1 MNPYLKRFL
10 LIFGI
15 SFLVLILGALAVTTL
30 FQDAIG
36 QRIVKEINKQIKTE
50 LKVGDFRLSLFRAFP
65 NAAATLKDVELFGA
79 HDELLLDA
87 GEVSFRIGYASI
99 FGSSIKVNSV
109 LIANGALRALVD
121 EQGKAGYDIFE
132 ESQEEDTGEATG
144 FNVSLKKARLQNLLL
159 VYENRQTNQHMSV
172 EVASLDL
179 AGEFSDKAFEMTT
192 KADLKSNFIDLAG
205 IRYLAG
211 KEAGIDALL
220 DVDLEKG
227 SYDFR
232 KFDLRV
238 EKNVFQL
245 DGVVSSLPDGTQFD
259 LFISNEGGHLDDL
272 LQLLPPQYFSRL
284 GNLSSKGDFFFDG
297 RVEGLLSERTSP
309 DIHFKFGLENG
320 KLESDLMPSGLSDVS
335 FSARFT
341 NGKSRSNATTEF
353 EIKDFKGFFG
363 RQLADFRLLVRNLDD
378 PVVDFAL
385 NGVVPIETVA
395 GLLGSA
401 AVKDGSG
408 EIEIQGLSLKGRYS
422 DMIDPA
428 RMSNVLAQ
436 GRIEF
441 DDASLDFEKEKLTFD
456 RGVLELKGNLL
467 TLTDLKLEGAGS
479 DIALNGSCAN
489 LIPVL
494 LADSVAAQGAKLRF
508 DANWR
513 SEVLDIDR
521 FLAVVNPPAAEESS
535 APAVADSAAAPQPQ
549 SGGWFATHL
558 DGVFECQVK
567 EFNYGKTDGRYFI
580 GKLVFDENTLLVEGN
595 AEAMGGRFNL
605 AGSLFFEERLRLQA
619 RFDCAGVDAKEF
631 FRQTDNFGQSML
643 QDRHIDGTLSAK
655 MALFADFDENGNIVL
670 PDLLVFAGIGIQN
683 GELRDFELLDNLSS
697 YVKVEDLRRIKFV
710 NMQNYLEIKNGRL
723 YLPAMFIQSS
733 AMNLT
738 VSGEHSFENEID
750 YNIKVNA
757 GQVLA
762 TKFKK
767 SNPGLEPI
775 KAKGG
780 LVNLYFKVYGTVDE
794 FDYKTAK
801 REVKSDFEA
810 SERRKNEIKNAL
822 RQAFGSV
829 DLIQE
834 PAGWGDEGEVIEGF

>member
-10 LIFGI
+10 LILGI
-15 SFLVLILGALAVTTL
+15 FFLVLILGALAVTTL

-36 QRIVKEINKQIKTE
+36 QRIVREINKQIKTE

-65 NAAATLKDVELFGA
+65 NAAATLKDVELYGA
-79 HDELLLDA
+79 HNDLLLDA

-132 ESQEEDTGEATG
+132 PSGEEDTGEAG
-144 FNVSLKKARLQNLLL
+144 SFNVSLKKARLQNMLLI
-159 VYENRQTNQHMSV
+159 YENRQTNLHMSV
-172 EVASLDL
+172 EVGSLDL
-179 AGEFSDKAFEMTT
+179 SGEFSEKAFEMTT
-192 KADLKSNFIDLAG
+192 KAELKSNFIDLAG

-238 EKNVFQL
+238 EKNTFQL
-245 DGVVSSLPDGTQFD
+245 DGVVSSRPDGTMFD
-259 LFISNEGGHLDDL
+259 LFITNEGGHLDDL
-272 LQLLPPQYFSRL
+272 LQLLPSQYFSRL

-297 RVEGLLSERTSP
+297 RVEGLLSEQTSP

-378 PVVDFAL
+378 PMVDFAL

-401 AVKDGSG
+401 SVKNGSG

-441 DDASLDFEKEKLTFD
+441 DDASLEFESEQLTFD
-456 RGVLELKGNLL
+456 RGVLEIKGNTL
-467 TLTDLKLEGAGS
+467 TLNDLKLEGAGS
-479 DIALNGSCAN
+479 DIALNGSCSN
-489 LIPVL
+489 LIPIL
-494 LADSVAAQGAKLRF
+494 LNDSIAAQGAKLSF

-521 FLAVVNPPAAEESS
+521 FLAVVNPPVAEPPSE
-535 APAVADSAAAPQPQ
+535 PAAPDSLAAPPPQ
-549 SGGWFATHL
+549 TGGWFATHI

-567 EFNYGKTDGRYFI
+567 EFNYGKTDGRYFL
-580 GKLVFDENTLLVEGN
+580 GKLIFEGNTLLIEGN

-605 AGSLFFEERLRLQA
+605 AGSLSFEERLRLQA
-619 RFDCAGVDAKEF
+619 RFDCADVDAKEF
-631 FRQTDNFGQSML
+631 FRQTDNFGQTVL

-710 NMQNYLEIKNGRL
+710 NMQNYLEIKNGKL

-767 SNPGLEPI
+767 YNPGLEPI

-780 LVNLYFKVYGTVDE
+780 FVNLYFKVYGTVDE

-822 RQAFGSV
+822 RQAFGSI
-829 DLIQE
+829 DLIEE
-834 PAGWGDEGEVIEGF
+834 PAGWGDVGEAIEGF